1 MSSPARFPPVLA
13 LGTSRACL
21 TVARSLA
28 GHGVPVDVATHSSR
42 DAVRFSRAVR
52 AVHKMPDFFAA
63 PEHFLD
69 SLLSLLASEK
79 YELAIPVSDTA
90 LAAFRQFHEPL
101 SERTRLGCPP
111 PAILDRVLRKDE
123 TLRIARECG
132 VPVPPTCTLEQARAL
147 GEKDLPFP
155 LIAKPASKYSEG
167 SFKTRRLES
176 YRQLLESF
184 DDGDGPASEILVQ
197 AYCPGEGVGIETV
210 FHNGRPLV
218 LFQHRRIQEFPYAG
232 GVSVLAVSEPVDR
245 ELARFAERL
254 LEALEWEGPAMVEF
268 RQDRAAGTAALMEVN
283 GRLWGSL
290 PLSWLAGVDFP
301 YYTWQLA
308 RGETPAP
315 PGEYRL
321 GLRARWAAGDL
332 QRVAEIFE
340 RSRRDASF
348 RKIRWREFAKFFAAF
363 VAGAKDMVWSRRD
376 PLPAVFE
383 LAQTSLALARSG
395 LKGVAR
401 WAAPRWMRQDLRIAR
416 ELGAIPG
423 VFYLR
428 ARAATGL
435 ARRRNR
441 PRALPARVESILFVC
456 HGNIIRSA
464 MAEALAKRE
473 LAAAKLRIG
482 SAGVGATPGRE
493 PDGRACAV
501 AKELGVSLEGH
512 RARAVTDALLA
523 DTDVVFVMDELNEAL
538 LLTMHPGARRKVRF
552 LGEWNS
558 DGKSRVIVDP
568 YCGSIED
575 VRACG
580 RQIQACAVE
589 LAEALG
595 KM

>member
-1 MSSPARFPPVLA
+1 VLA
-13 LGTSRACL
+13 LGTSRVCL

-28 GHGVPVDVATHSSR
+28 GRGIPVDVATHSAW
-42 DAVRFSRAVR
+42 DPVRFSRAVR
-52 AVHKMPDFFAA
+52 TVHKMPDFFAA

-69 SLLSLLASEK
+69 SLLSLLASNK
-79 YELAIPVSDTA
+79 YELVVPASDTA
-90 LAAFRQFHEPL
+90 LAAFRRFYEPL
-101 SERTRLGCPP
+101 SERVILGCPP
-111 PAILDRVLRKDE
+111 PAVLDRVLLKDE
-123 TLRIARECG
+123 TLQIARQCG

-155 LIAKPASKYSEG
+155 LIAKPSSKYSEG

-176 YRQLLESF
+176 YRQLIESF
-184 DDGDGPASEILVQ
+184 DDGDGAPSEILVQ
-197 AYCPGEGVGIETV
+197 AYCPGEGVGIETL
-210 FHNGRPLV
+210 FHQGRPLV

-232 GVSVLAVSEPVDR
+232 GVSVVAVSEPVDR
-245 ELARFAERL
+245 ELAQFAERL
-254 LEALEWEGPAMVEF
+254 LAALEWEGPAMVEF

-301 YYTWQLA
+301 YYCWQLA

-315 PGEYRL
+315 PGEYRA

-340 RSRRDASF
+340 RSRGDASF
-348 RKIRWREFAKFFAAF
+348 RRIRWRECGKFFSAF
-363 VAGAKDMVWSRRD
+363 VAGTSDMVWSRRD

-383 LAQTSLALARSG
+383 LAQASLALAKSG
-395 LKGVAR
+395 LKGIAR
-401 WAAPRWMRQDLRIAR
+401 RAAPRWMRQDLRIAR
-416 ELGAIPG
+416 GLGAIPG

-428 ARAATGL
+428 ARAGTAL
-435 ARRRNR
+435 ARRRKGPR
-441 PRALPARVESILFVC
+441 PLPARAESILFVC

-464 MAEALAKRE
+464 LAETLAKRE

-493 PDGRACAV
+493 PDRRACAV

-512 RARAVTDALLA
+512 RARAVSDAMLA
-523 DTDVVFVMDELNEAL
+523 ETDVVFVMDELNEAL

-558 DGKSRVIVDP
+558 EASSRVVVDP

-580 RQIQACAVE
+580 RQIQACTAE
-589 LAEALG
+589 LARVLG
-595 KM
+595 KV